1 MLQAATCQPHTHGRA
16 TVTTGLRSCIILL
29 ASTIIQISIPV
40 HAHAQQAV
48 CNTDDVIIN
57 SDKNPNSSGIKC
69 RDLTGELTITFE
81 ENASIE
87 VMNKLGIH
95 LSDVGPVTINGGII
109 STTGVS
115 SHGIEATSGGAF
127 TGNINKIMTSGNM
140 SHGMNLNFKD
150 PDVIYN
156 DSNIPADVSLTIGNI
171 ITKGDD
177 SLGISIDGFNPEEK
191 RDDEINVDINV
202 DGQISTE
209 GSNSHGVLVE
219 FSTAVITVDIAT
231 GGGIAINADHS
242 YSKDYPTH
250 AIILAGL
257 EVDGTH
263 VLHKMATINNRGTI
277 SGSILTYG
285 CAVIRNSGLLEQAAT
300 ISIMEADCPD
310 GTTPGLFNSG
320 IVRIGTTGEIRST
333 ELTGNFH
340 QDAAGELQFDVDW
353 KEGNAD
359 RLTVSGMAT
368 IDGVISVNHL
378 SIPSFDKDDYDEGLE
393 YTAEGI
399 LDATEL
405 VVTDL
410 ERIARDTILL
420 DLDVRNV
427 RNSNRLDAVM
437 KLTGLDRLNRNERN
451 AFWGMN
457 AAREELDGVYT
468 VFLGML
474 NETDLDTLRLDL
486 DRVGNEISAD
496 TLHVT
501 AGAAA
506 AFDGIRHE
514 CGSAIANGG
523 LQGCVFAT
531 PFLEKHRLI
540 GNFEQRDHT
549 TSRHGM
555 SAGMVL
561 NPEGMIDRIGL
572 SFSSSR
578 SSNKVAGVASSSGK
592 DLRLGIEMGVVV
604 GPVNI
609 DIGTHTGK
617 TNYSITRHVPD
628 GEMTASITG
637 KSVHRSTGLAG
648 GIEIPLEVGGLSVI
662 PHLRMRSIRVKSR
675 PYTESGNQ
683 LALSVEAGEHSLQ
696 QFVAGVEVT
705 LPAMRWAG
713 GNIVPHA
720 TMSMT
725 VNRGKAATVT
735 SSFDATDSSFKTST
749 AIPKRIGNISA
760 GLSFTGPNGRLNGIV
775 GISHSRGSKGARM
788 KSTQM
793 QLAAVYNF

>member
-1 MLQAATCQPHTHGRA
+1 MLQAATCQPHSHGRL
-16 TVTTGLRSCIILL
+16 TVATGLRSCIILL

-40 HAHAQQAV
+40 HAHSQMHDCSTGKITISA
-48 CNTDDVIIN
+48 DD
-57 SDKNPNSSGIKC
+57 NPISNGIDC
-69 RDLTGELTITFE
+69 EDLTGEFTITFE
-81 ENASIE
+81 ENASI
-87 VMNKLGIH
+87 VVGDDLGIY
-95 LSDVGPVTINGGII
+95 LTGKGPVFINPHSVTGQI
-109 STTGVS
+109 STTGANRHGMEVS
-115 SHGIEATSGGAF
+115 DFEGEF
-127 TGNINKIMTSGNM
+127 TAKINKITTSGD
-140 SHGMNLNFKD
+140 GAFGINLEFDD
-150 PDVIYN
+150 PGKGN
-156 DSNIPADVSLTIGNI
+156 SSDVSLTVGTIKTLGDNAFGINI
-171 ITKGDD
+171 H
-177 SLGISIDGFNPEEK
+177 GFDTSREF
-191 RDDEINVDINV
+191 DVAINVNGEIR
-202 DGQISTE
+202 TE
-209 GSNSHGVLVE
+209 GSASQGVVVE
-219 FSTAVITVDIAT
+219 FPSANIEVNVTSGGSIWIKPEHSFSAGVPTFAIALT
-231 GGGIAINADHS
+231 
-242 YSKDYPTH
+242 
-250 AIILAGL
+250 GL
-257 EVDGTH
+257 ENVNENK
-263 VLHKMATINNRGTI
+263 LATIINRGTI
-277 SGSILTYG
+277 SGSILTEG

-300 ISIMEADCPD
+300 ISISEADCPVD
-310 GTTPGLFNSG
+310 TTPGLFNSG
-320 IVRIGTTGEIRST
+320 IVRIGTTGDIRST
-333 ELTGNFH
+333 ELTGDFH
-340 QDAAGELQFDVDW
+340 QDATGELQFDVDW
-353 KEGNAD
+353 AEKQEVNRAD
-359 RLTVSGMAT
+359 RLTVKGTASIEGL
-368 IDGVISVNHL
+368 ISVNHM
-378 SIPSFDKDDYDEGLE
+378 SIPSFDKDNYDEGLE
-393 YTAEGI
+393 YTVEGI
-399 LDATEL
+399 LYATEL

-420 DLDVRNV
+420 DLDVRNDEDK
-427 RNSNRLDAVM
+427 NRLDAVM

-457 AAREELDGVYT
+457 AAREELHGAYT

-496 TLHVT
+496 TLHVS
-501 AGAAA
+501 AGAAV

-514 CGSAIANGG
+514 CRSAIANGG
-523 LQGCVFAT
+523 LQGCVVAT

-578 SSNKVAGVASSSGK
+578 SSNRVVGVASSSGK
-592 DLRLGIEMGVVV
+592 DLRLGIELGVVV

-609 DIGTHTGK
+609 DIGTHAGK
-617 TNYSITRHVPD
+617 TDYSIIRHVPD

-648 GIEIPLEVGGLSVI
+648 GIEIPLEVGRVSVTPQMRI
-662 PHLRMRSIRVKSR
+662 RSIRVKSR

-705 LPAMRWAG
+705 LPTKRWAG
-713 GNIVPHA
+713 GDIVPLA
-720 TMSMT
+720 AMSMT
-725 VNRGKAATVT
+725 VNRGMAATVT

-749 AIPKRIGNISA
+749 AAPKRIGNISA
-760 GLSFTGPNGRLNGIV
+760 GLSFTGLNGRLNGIA
-775 GISHSRGSKGARM
+775 GISHSRGSKGTRM